1 MNSSPSEENKSNSGT
16 SESEKQI
23 FKQKLSSFNYS
34 IMPKRNY
41 EYRQKYKNDRNITI
55 TTNMFEIKL
64 IDEFHKFTLFSVE
77 IYPEIAEDNS
87 SLIRQIYFN
96 IVIPKLPKNF
106 KKVFWAGLNLYTF
119 ITEEKDKNY
128 NNIEIKDELNKIQ
141 YIIKLVK
148 IKEIS
153 FEKVN
158 DFNGTNIQIK
168 SIFENIFRNIIMRN
182 PKVITFHDR
191 TIFEIDKNNII
202 NVDNQNKENIFQG
215 YITSCH
221 ITESGLYMLINNRSK
236 LISGKTA
243 LEKMNEIR
251 KRLTQK
257 NMSMNEIYEI
267 IREYFNSHR
276 TVLTTYGS
284 LKGYKI
290 KDVAFDKNPI
300 NTNVKFKINK
310 EIKTIPLINYY
321 KNQYNINIKHLK
333 QPLLIAENN
342 NNLKN
347 KKLLTS
353 DKNKNLPSEDEYII
367 YLVPE
372 LVYITGI
379 EDDDTQNNKRN
390 KNRNI
395 ISKTKMGPSDK
406 MSTINNGI
414 KKLINSNNNKI
425 IKKNNG
431 EIINMKSPKELSEEW
446 GINLGDNLTFSG
458 RIISQPHLLFKKE
471 YEKEYEKEYNIVNP
485 NNGIF
490 RAGNPNKSKI
500 ITNDNIFY
508 IYDKNER
515 NSNHRKLFCDIMKK
529 CQIKKMKFS
538 DDFNPNYVCGY
549 ELEDTRSWKS
559 INDNLRKIDFK
570 NEQKILG
577 IIFCSWEM
585 EKYYEKLKSFF
596 YQQYEIPTQH
606 VITKNIENP
615 KRGNSIMFNLVDQI
629 NIKIGGEN
637 YFINFLREGVFKK
650 GQVFLIIG
658 LDSKFSN
665 KKFTYSMSSTIS
677 CNLNLIV
684 TQEKSCNDVNE
695 ERQKTIQKMFKVAID
710 KINRQSPH
718 SPDYIIIYRQG
729 GNEIKNKIITIKELD
744 NFIDVLKEYREKYKD
759 NKNYNFRNTKLYFIC
774 CNLKSDLKFFETEDK
789 GVSKAY
795 FNPKSGLI
803 VDDYVTQ
810 KNKYEFYLQ
819 PQFVNQGTAT
829 PCHYQIMY
837 YDKNENEEEELSIEN
852 LEKLSFYL
860 SFYYWTWSGAIRVPA
875 MLKLSNTAMG
885 FYSKILNGENYYF
898 FDTPTFV

>member
-1 MNSSPSEENKSNSGT
+1 MNSQFSEENKSNSET
-16 SESEKQI
+16 SEYEKQI
-23 FKQKLSSFNYS
+23 FKQKLSSFKYS
-34 IMPKRNY
+34 TMPKRNIQNRLKQANS
-41 EYRQKYKNDRNITI
+41 ENLSIS
-55 TTNMFEIKL
+55 TNMFEIKL
-64 IDEFHKFTLFSVE
+64 IDKFHKFTLFSVQ
-77 IYPEIAEDNS
+77 IFPEIAEDNS
-87 SLIRQIYFN
+87 PLIRQIFFN
-96 IVIPKLPKNF
+96 IVIPKLPNNF
-106 KKVFWAGLNLYTF
+106 KKVFWAGLNMYTF
-119 ITEEKDKNY
+119 ITDEKNNSY
-128 NNIEIKDELNKIQ
+128 NNIEIKEELNKIQ

-153 FEKVN
+153 FKNIN
-158 DFNGTNIQIK
+158 DFNGTNLQIK
-168 SIFENIFRNIIMRN
+168 SIFENIFRNLIMRN

-202 NVDNQNKENIFQG
+202 NIDNQNKEHIYQG

-251 KRLTQK
+251 KRLSQK
-257 NMSMNEIYEI
+257 DISMRDIQEN

-290 KDVAFDKNPI
+290 KDVTFDKNPI
-300 NTNVKFKINK
+300 NTNVRFKINK
-310 EIKTIPLINYY
+310 ELKSIPLINYY

-342 NNLKN
+342 NIKN

-353 DKNKNLPSEDEYII
+353 EKNKNLPSEDEYII

-372 LVYITGI
+372 LVYITGL
-379 EDDDTQNNKRN
+379 EDDDNRNNQRN
-390 KNRNI
+390 RNRNI
-395 ISKTKMGPSDK
+395 ISKTKMGPSEK
-406 MSTINNGI
+406 MSIINNGI

-431 EIINMKSPKELSEEW
+431 EKINMKSPKELSEEW
-446 GINLGDNLTFSG
+446 GINLGDNLEFSG
-458 RIISQPHLLFKKE
+458 RIISQPHLFFE
-471 YEKEYEKEYNIVNP
+471 NDIVKP
-485 NNGIF
+485 TNGIF
-490 RAGNPNKSKI
+490 RVGIPNKSNI
-500 ITNDNIFY
+500 VTNDNIFY
-508 IYDKNER
+508 LFDKNEK
-515 NSNHRKLFCDIMKK
+515 NVNHRKLFDEIMEK
-529 CQIKKMKFS
+529 CKFKRLGFS
-538 DDFNPNYVCGY
+538 DNFNSKYVRGY
-549 ELEDTRSWKS
+549 ELENTRNWES
-559 INDNLRKIDFK
+559 INHTLKKIYFENK
-570 NEQKILG
+570 PILG
-577 IIFCSWEM
+577 IIFCNWEL
-585 EKYYEKLKSFF
+585 EKHYEKLKSFF
-596 YQQYEIPTQH
+596 YKEGIPTQH
-606 VITKNIENP
+606 VITKNLENQRRA
-615 KRGNSIMFNLVDQI
+615 KSIMFSLADQI

-637 YFINFLREGVFKK
+637 YFINFLKEGIFKK

-684 TQEKSCNDVNE
+684 TQEESCNDVNE
-695 ERQKTIQKMFKVAID
+695 EREKTLQKMFKVAID
-710 KINRQSPH
+710 RINRRAPH

-744 NFIDVLKEYREKYKD
+744 YFIDVLKNYREKYKD
-759 NKNYNFRNTKLYFIC
+759 NKKYNFSNTKLYFIC
-774 CNLKSDLKFFETEDK
+774 CNLKSDLKFFETKDK
-789 GVSKAY
+789 EISKAY
-795 FNPKSGLI
+795 FNPQSGLI

-810 KNKYEFYLQ
+810 NNKYEFYLQ

-837 YDKNENEEEELSIEN
+837 YEKNQDEENELSIEN

-860 SFYYWTWSGAIRVPA
+860 SFYYWTWSGAVRVPA

-885 FYSKILNGENYYF
+885 FYSKILNNENYFF
-898 FDTPTFV
+898 FDTPTFI

>member
-1 MNSSPSEENKSNSGT
+1 MNSSPSEEIKSNSGT
-16 SESEKQI
+16 SESEKQL
-23 FKQKLSSFNYS
+23 FKQKLSSFNYP
-34 IMPKRNY
+34 IMPKRDNAL
-41 EYRQKYKNDRNITI
+41 RKNENNGNII
-55 TTNMFEIKL
+55 ISTNMFEIKL
-64 IDEFHKFTLFSVE
+64 VDDFHKFTLFSVE

-119 ITEEKDKNY
+119 ITEEENNNY
-128 NNIEIKDELNKIQ
+128 NKIEIKEELNKIQ
-141 YIIKLVK
+141 YTIKLIK

-153 FEKVN
+153 FKKIN
-158 DFNGTNIQIK
+158 DFNGANAQIK
-168 SIFENIFRNIIMRN
+168 TIFENIFRNLIMRN
-182 PKVITFHDR
+182 PQVITFHDR
-191 TIFEIDKNNII
+191 TIFEIDKKNII
-202 NVDNQNKENIFQG
+202 NVDNKNKENIYQG
-215 YITSCH
+215 YITSCQ
-221 ITESGLYMLINNRSK
+221 ITESGLYMLVNNRSK

-251 KRLTQK
+251 KINQK
-257 NMSMNEIYEI
+257 NIPMNEIYEI

-284 LKGYKI
+284 LRGYKI
-290 KDVAFDKNPI
+290 KDVDFDKNPV
-300 NTNVKFKINK
+300 NTNVRFKINK
-310 EIKTIPLINYY
+310 ELKTIPLINYY

-342 NNLKN
+342 NLKN

-353 DKNKNLPSEDEYII
+353 DKKKNLSEDEYVI

-395 ISKTKMGPSDK
+395 ISKTKMGPSEK
-406 MSTINNGI
+406 ISIINDGI
-414 KKLINSNNNKI
+414 KKLINSNNYKI

-431 EIINMKSPKELSEEW
+431 EKINMKSPKELSEEW
-446 GINLGDNLTFSG
+446 GIKLGDNLTFSG
-458 RIISQPHLLFKKE
+458 RIITQPHLFFE
-471 YEKEYEKEYNIVNP
+471 NGNNIVSP
-485 NNGIF
+485 KNGLF

-508 IYDKNER
+508 IFDKNEK
-515 NSNHRKLFCDIMKK
+515 NSNHRRLFSEIMKK
-529 CQIKKMKFS
+529 CQIKKLGFS
-538 DDFNPNYVCGY
+538 DNFNSNYVYGY
-549 ELEDTRSWKS
+549 ELENTRSWES
-559 INDNLRKIDFK
+559 INHTLRKINFDNK
-570 NEQKILG
+570 PKILG
-577 IIFCSWEM
+577 IIFCSWEL

-596 YQQYEIPTQH
+596 YQQYGIPTQH
-606 VITKNIENP
+606 VITKNLENP

-637 YFINFLREGVFKK
+637 YFINFLKEGIFKK

-665 KKFTYSMSSTIS
+665 KKYTYSMSSTIS
-677 CNLNLIV
+677 CNLNHIV
-684 TQEKSCNDVNE
+684 TQEESCNDVNE
-695 ERQKTIQKMFKVAID
+695 ERQKTLQNMFKVAID
-710 KINRQSPH
+710 KINRRSPH
-718 SPDYIIIYRQG
+718 CPDFIIIYRQG

-744 NFIDVLKEYREKYKD
+744 YFIDVLKKYKEKYKD
-759 NKNYNFRNTKLYFIC
+759 KKDFNFINTKLYFIC
-774 CNLKSDLKFFETEDK
+774 CNLKSDLKFFETENK

-837 YDKNENEEEELSIEN
+837 YDKNQYEDELSIEN

-885 FYSKILNGENYYF
+885 FYSKILNNENYYF
-898 FDTPTFV
+898 FDNPTFI

>member
-1 MNSSPSEENKSNSGT
+1 MNSSPSEEIKSNSGT
-16 SESEKQI
+16 SESEKQA
-23 FKQKLSSFNYS
+23 FKQKFSSFNYS
-34 IMPKRNY
+34 TMPKRDNQYREKGKNY
-41 EYRQKYKNDRNITI
+41 TNITI
-55 TTNMFEIKL
+55 STNMFEIKL
-64 IDEFHKFTLFSVE
+64 IDKFHKFTLFSVE

-119 ITEEKDKNY
+119 ITEEENNNY
-128 NNIEIKDELNKIQ
+128 NKIEIKEEFNKIL
-141 YIIKLVK
+141 YSIKLVK

-153 FEKVN
+153 FKNVT
-158 DFNGTNIQIK
+158 DFNGTNLQIK
-168 SIFENIFRNIIMRN
+168 SIFENIFRNLIMRN

-202 NVDNQNKENIFQG
+202 NVDNQSKENIYQG

-221 ITESGLYMLINNRSK
+221 ITESGLYMLVNNRSK

-243 LEKMNEIR
+243 LEKMNQIR
-251 KRLTQK
+251 GRLAQK
-257 NMSMNEIYEI
+257 NMPMNEIYEN
-267 IREYFNSHR
+267 IREYFDSHR
-276 TVLTTYGS
+276 TVLTIYGS

-290 KDVAFDKNPI
+290 KDVAFDKNPV
-300 NTNVKFKINK
+300 NTNVRFKINN
-310 EIKTIPLINYY
+310 ELKTIPLINYY

-342 NNLKN
+342 NLKN

-353 DKNKNLPSEDEYII
+353 DKSKNLPSEDEYII

-372 LVYITGI
+372 LVYITGLD
-379 EDDDTQNNKRN
+379 DDDTQNNKRN

-395 ISKTKMGPSDK
+395 ISKTKMRQSDK
-406 MSTINNGI
+406 MSIINNGI

-425 IKKNNG
+425 IKKNG
-431 EIINMKSPKELSEEW
+431 EKISMKSPKELSEEW

-458 RIISQPHLLFKKE
+458 RIIAQPHLFFE
-471 YEKEYEKEYNIVNP
+471 NGNNIINP
-485 NNGIF
+485 SNGLF

-508 IYDKNER
+508 IYDKNEK
-515 NSNHRKLFCDIMKK
+515 NSNHRKLFCEIIQKCKFKK
-529 CQIKKMKFS
+529 IGFS
-538 DDFNPNYVCGY
+538 DNFNPNYVYGY
-549 ELEDTRSWKS
+549 ELENTRSWES
-559 INDNLRKIDFK
+559 INHTLRTIDFGNK
-570 NEQKILG
+570 PKILG
-577 IIFCSWEM
+577 IIFCSWEL

-596 YQQYEIPTQH
+596 YQQYRIPTQH
-606 VITKNIENP
+606 VVTKNLENQ
-615 KRGNSIMFNLVDQI
+615 KRANSIMFNLVDQI

-637 YFINFLREGVFKK
+637 YYISFLKEGIFKK

-665 KKFTYSMSSTIS
+665 KKYTYSMSSTIS
-677 CNLNLIV
+677 CNLNHIV
-684 TQEKSCNDVNE
+684 TQEEICNDVNE
-695 ERQKTIQKMFKVAID
+695 ERQKTLQNMFKVAID
-710 KINRQSPH
+710 KINRKSPH
-718 SPDYIIIYRQG
+718 CPDYIIIYRQG

-744 NFIDVLKEYREKYKD
+744 YFIDVLKKYREKYKGRKD
-759 NKNYNFRNTKLYFIC
+759 FDFSNTKLYFIC

-789 GVSKAY
+789 GISKAY
-795 FNPKSGLI
+795 YNPKSGLI

-837 YDKNENEEEELSIEN
+837 YDKSQNEEEELSIEN

-885 FYSKILNGENYYF
+885 FYSKILNNKDYYF
-898 FDTPTFV
+898 FDTPTFI